1 MPQRRLLRPDVRAFL
16 SQNLFL
22 ASSPLGIRAVYRYR
36 KAISPCTQ
44 LMVTD
49 MNILRKLLTI
59 QEPTGEHQ
67 VDPMAS
73 EQSSAVLPEASSGQG
88 NVISLPVPELSRVT
102 QGATTPAKPMVGGR
116 LIGSDLVKAFFDQ
129 NHFGLGRH
137 NGTNYRTIDAM
148 EFGRSGRIA
157 EFTNAIRETIDRM
170 QAKIDRLEST
180 QIEAA
185 GVCKA
190 TSAKLGLAISQLERD
205 IAALKEQSDLAAE
218 SKGWVLEALNR
229 YQAGFVKGVREAVEA
244 ELILG

>member
-1 MPQRRLLRPDVRAFL
+1 
-16 SQNLFL
+16 
-22 ASSPLGIRAVYRYR
+22 
-36 KAISPCTQ
+36 
-44 LMVTD
+44 MVTD
-49 MNILRKLLTI
+49 MNILRKLLAI
-59 QEPTGEHQ
+59 QETTSELQPAPVAHEEVIQ
-67 VDPMAS
+67 VAPQDVPA
-73 EQSSAVLPEASSGQG
+73 QN
-88 NVISLPVPELSRVT
+88 NVISLPIPEHQLVT
-102 QGATTPAKPMVGGR
+102 SNATPTPKLGITSG
-116 LIGSDLVKAFFDQ
+116 LIGSELIKAFFDQ

>member
-1 MPQRRLLRPDVRAFL
+1 
-16 SQNLFL
+16 
-22 ASSPLGIRAVYRYR
+22 
-36 KAISPCTQ
+36 
-44 LMVTD
+44 

-59 QEPTGEHQ
+59 QEPTGEFKF
-67 VDPMAS
+67 DPLAS
-73 EQSSAVLPEASSGQG
+73 EQGSTALPEASMAQD
-88 NVISLPVPELSRVT
+88 NVISLHTPELSTV
-102 QGATTPAKPMVGGR
+102 ASDTTPTAKPVAGSR

-148 EFGRSGRIA
+148 ECGRCGRIA
-157 EFTNAIRETIDRM
+157 EFVNAIRETIDRM

-190 TSAKLGLAISQLERD
+190 TSAKLALAISQLERD
-205 IAALKEQSDLAAE
+205 ITALKEQSDLAAE

>member
-1 MPQRRLLRPDVRAFL
+1 
-16 SQNLFL
+16 
-22 ASSPLGIRAVYRYR
+22 
-36 KAISPCTQ
+36 
-44 LMVTD
+44 MVTD

-59 QEPTGEHQ
+59 QEPTSELLA
-67 VDPMAS
+67 DPLAA
-73 EQSSAVLPEASSGQG
+73 EQGSKARPEASIGQG

-102 QGATTPAKPMVGGR
+102 PDTTTPAKPMTGGR

-137 NGTNYRTIDAM
+137 NGANYRTIDAM

-157 EFTNAIRETIDRM
+157 EFTNAVRETIDRL

-180 QIEAA
+180 QIEAT

-190 TSAKLGLAISQLERD
+190 TSAKLALAISQLERD
-205 IAALKEQSDLAAE
+205 IAVLKEQSNLAAE
-218 SKGWVLEALNR
+218 GKGWVLEALNR
-229 YQAGFVKGVREAVEA
+229 YQAGFVKGMREAVEA

>member
-1 MPQRRLLRPDVRAFL
+1 
-16 SQNLFL
+16 
-22 ASSPLGIRAVYRYR
+22 
-36 KAISPCTQ
+36 
-44 LMVTD
+44 MVTD

-59 QEPTGEHQ
+59 QEPTGELHA
-67 VDPMAS
+67 DPLAAA
-73 EQSSAVLPEASSGQG
+73 QGSAVIAEVSTGQD
-88 NVISLPVPELSRVT
+88 NVISLPVPEL
-102 QGATTPAKPMVGGR
+102 ATITPHATLAAKPVAGSR

-137 NGTNYRTIDAM
+137 NGANYRTIDAM

-157 EFTNAIRETIDRM
+157 EFVNAIRETIDRM

-190 TSAKLGLAISQLERD
+190 TSAKLALAISQLERD
-205 IAALKEQSDLAAE
+205 IAVLNDQSDLAAE
-218 SKGWVLEALNR
+218 GKGWVLEALNR
-229 YQAGFVKGVREAVEA
+229 YQAGFVKGMREAVEA

>member
-1 MPQRRLLRPDVRAFL
+1 MPRTW
-16 SQNLFL
+16 S
-22 ASSPLGIRAVYRYR
+22 
-36 KAISPCTQ
+36 
-44 LMVTD
+44 MVTD

-59 QEPTGEHQ
+59 QEPTNELLA
-67 VDPMAS
+67 DPLAA
-73 EQSSAVLPEASSGQG
+73 EQGSKAPPEAATGHD

-102 QGATTPAKPMVGGR
+102 PDATTPAKPMVGSR

-137 NGTNYRTIDAM
+137 NGTNYRTVEAM

-157 EFTNAIRETIDRM
+157 EFVNAIQETIDRM

-190 TSAKLGLAISQLERD
+190 TSAKLALAISQLERD
-205 IAALKEQSDLAAE
+205 IAVLNEQSDLAVE
-218 SKGWVLEALNR
+218 GKGWVLEALNR
-229 YQAGFVKGVREAVEA
+229 YQAGFVKGMREAVEA

>member
-1 MPQRRLLRPDVRAFL
+1 
-16 SQNLFL
+16 
-22 ASSPLGIRAVYRYR
+22 
-36 KAISPCTQ
+36 
-44 LMVTD
+44 MVTD

-59 QEPTGEHQ
+59 QEPTGDLKVEALA
-67 VDPMAS
+67 P
-73 EQSSAVLPEASSGQG
+73 EKPSSATPEVSTVQG
-88 NVISLPVPELSRVT
+88 NVISIPLPELSRDT
-102 QGATTPAKPMVGGR
+102 PGAMPAAKPLVGSR

-148 EFGRSGRIA
+148 EFGRSARIA
-157 EFTNAIRETIDRM
+157 EFVNAIRETTDRM

-190 TSAKLGLAISQLERD
+190 TSAKLALAISQLERD
-205 IAALKEQSDLAAE
+205 IAVLKEQSDLAADG
-218 SKGWVLEALNR
+218 KGWVLEALNR
-229 YQAGFVKGVREAVEA
+229 YQAGFVKGMREAVEA